1 MVSIATNYS
10 NNKNN
15 NNNNSEV
22 LSRAQVEINSNNNCA
37 KR

>member
-15 NNNNSEV
+15 NNNSKV
-22 LSRAQVEINSNNNCA
+22 LSRAQVEINSNNCA